1 MSIGGANALAPN
13 CFFSVFLDFC
23 SCKCMVQW
31 CKRTMVLMYNL
42 FLINAMKRSMKM
54 ECESFHLVP
63 HFSPHG
69 HSKSILLRVERQ
81 WVVRRWS
88 TEIDRD
94 QLKLLK
100 RMWREKY
107 VWSWVCC
114 FYHIAFRLFRDL
126 DSCLL
131 ESCKLPSCLARKRCF
146 AVPCVSNHV
155 PTVWLF
161 TESC

>member
-1 MSIGGANALAPN
+1 MHGAMMQKDNGT
-13 CFFSVFLDFC
+13 D
-23 SCKCMVQW
+23 VQS
-31 CKRTMVLMYNL
+31 

-126 DSCLL
+126 DSCLF

-146 AVPCVSNHV
+146 AVPCVSTTCAYSLTFHWIMLV
-155 PTVWLF
+155 TVI
-161 TESC
+161 